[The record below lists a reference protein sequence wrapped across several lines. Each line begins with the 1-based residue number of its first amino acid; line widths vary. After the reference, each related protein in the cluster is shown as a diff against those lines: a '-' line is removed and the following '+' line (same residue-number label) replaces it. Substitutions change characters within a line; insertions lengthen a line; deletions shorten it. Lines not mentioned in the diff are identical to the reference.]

1 MTRWTIR
8 LAVIAQLVVAASCAA
23 KDDGNQEKKPE
34 RGFIGVS
41 VLPLDA
47 KTIETAKGA
56 VKGAGLSKEDLE
68 KAQKQADAM
77 QPGLMIRELKK
88 DGPAHKAGM
97 KVGDIIRSVNG
108 KSAEK
113 LGAMQKA
120 MQKIAPG
127 EEAEIAYLRIEEDGS
142 SSEKTVTV
150 VAMTQ
155 EEVEKLSNVPPPA
168 PAGGTKKKKVGKA
181 DRVDENFDKLTPGG
195 LPEPWKARTL
205 GKGDTAEWEIQAAGG
220 KVKNVLQIKSPAN
233 GAETL
238 NLCINEDAKVSGNT
252 ILRLRAKAP
261 AGATT
266 SQAGGIVW
274 GYQNKNNFYM
284 VLLDYKKGEVGAY
297 KVTDGKMEKLE
308 AQPYKLKTD
317 EWTDV
322 SAEQTQGRVLVRMNG
337 VTAPVLK
344 DARDRTFRE
353 GKAGVVTVGDSEM
366 MFDEVKAVPPPRMGG
381 S

>member
-8 LAVIAQLVVAASCAA
+8 LAVIAQLVFAITCAA
-23 KDDGNQEKKPE
+23 KDDGDEEKKAE
-34 RGFIGVS
+34 RGFIGVA
-41 VLPLDA
+41 VIPLDEKTLAAA
-47 KTIETAKGA
+47 KAA
-56 VKGAGLSKEDLE
+56 VKNAGLSKEDAA

-77 QPGLMIRELKK
+77 KTGLLIRELRK

-97 KVGDIIRSVNG
+97 KHGDIITSVSG

-127 EEAEIAYLRIEEDGS
+127 EESEITYLRIEEDGT

-150 VAMTQ
+150 VAVTQ
-155 EEVEKLSNVPPPA
+155 EEVEKLSNLPPPE
-168 PAGGTKKKKVGKA
+168 PPGGKKKKKVGKA

-205 GKGDTAEWEIQAAGG
+205 GKGETAEWEIQAAGG

-238 NLCINEDAKVSGNT
+238 NLCINENARVQGNT
-252 ILRLRAKAP
+252 ILKLRAKAP

-297 KVTDGKMEKLE
+297 KVTEGKLEKLE
-308 AQPYKLKTD
+308 AQPYKLKVD

-322 SAEQTQGRVLVRMNG
+322 SAEQTRGRVLVRMNG

-344 DARDRTFRE
+344 DARDQTFRE
-353 GKAGVVTVGDSEM
+353 GKAGVVTVGDSDM
-366 MFDEVKAVPPPRMGG
+366 MFDEVRAIPPPQLGG